1 MLRYDGKSWGSMVEY
16 KEKMEEALCH
26 QAEEVQ
32 VQVVHVVE
40 AAHAVEVHQ
49 EDGAA
54 RHIAAP
60 IAEIPEAAVEAD
72 QPIQPEEREEISP
85 WVCRLTLRQNPLL

>member
-1 MLRYDGKSWGSMVEY
+1 MVEY
-16 KEKMEEALCH
+16 KEKTEEALCH
-26 QAEEVQ
+26 QAEKVPA
-32 VQVVHVVE
+32 QVVHVVE
-40 AAHAVEVHQ
+40 AAHVAGAEVHQ

-60 IAEIPEAAVEAD
+60 IAELPEAAVEAA
-72 QPIQPEEREEISP
+72 QPIQQEEREEISP